1 MKHLRIALSSTF
13 LFFAIVNLNHAI
25 ALEIDWDGSIGQ
37 GEHKYIPALS
47 NPLFNETPYITT
59 EVRPIFIHQTMESQN
74 TPIGGGLFGGDIN
87 LVAAEVRIALTDNL
101 GIIATKDGYAWID
114 FDTATN
120 AVTDDPEGFANIA
133 FGLKYAFWNNVEDQ
147 SILTFGVKYEPPTG
161 GLSIDTALPYPFDNV
176 DLNQSGDGFINPFL
190 SGAKRFG
197 KVGVQGSIGANF
209 AIDDDHDS
217 SMVHYTLHTDYAF
230 TENVY
235 PMLEFNGFTIFDHG
249 TRTPVTFDGVDLVN
263 LGCSADCG
271 TVLTVA
277 GGLRIRATDHILLGA
292 GIEKSIARD
301 DLLDWRSYFDMII
314 HF

>member
-1 MKHLRIALSSTF
+1 MGF
-13 LFFAIVNLNHAI
+13 
-25 ALEIDWDGSIGQ
+25 
-37 GEHKYIPALS
+37 
-47 NPLFNETPYITT
+47 
-59 EVRPIFIHQTMESQN
+59 
-74 TPIGGGLFGGDIN
+74 
-87 LVAAEVRIALTDNL
+87 
-101 GIIATKDGYAWID
+101 IATKDGYAWID

-120 AVTDDPEGFANIA
+120 ATTDDPEGFANIA

-161 GLSIDTALPYPFDNV
+161 GLSIDTKLAYPLDNV

-249 TRTPVTFDGVDLVN
+249 TRTPLTFDGVDLVN